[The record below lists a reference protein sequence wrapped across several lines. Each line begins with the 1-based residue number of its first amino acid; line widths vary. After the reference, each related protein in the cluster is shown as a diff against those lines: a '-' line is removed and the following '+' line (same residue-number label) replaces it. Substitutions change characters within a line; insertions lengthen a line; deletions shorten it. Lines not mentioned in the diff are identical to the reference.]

1 MAIMS
6 LTTHM
11 AEFIFLL
18 LLLWRTVWSLWS
30 EVTGLMAIM
39 VPAIV

>member
-6 LTTHM
+6 LTTGM
-11 AEFIFLL
+11 TAFVFL
-18 LLLWRTVWSLWS
+18 LLLWRTVWSRFGA
-30 EVTGLMAIM
+30 VTGLMAIM